1 MNGAALAGLEA
12 MGVPAG
18 AALDAID
25 AAPVGLAIDAE
36 PPAIAGPLAI
46 IEEAAIDDPAVE
58 EPIIE
63 EAMEEPAIEEPAI
76 EETMAEE
83 EAGAALEAPPPTD
96 EAQAQ
101 TAAAEVCTASPVVG
115 PQVARTHPKAALLI
129 AALLAAPHWQT

>member
-1 MNGAALAGLEA
+1 MNGAAFAGLEA
-12 MGVPAG
+12 TEVPAG

-25 AAPVGLAIDAE
+25 AAPVEPAIDAE
-36 PPAIAGPLAI
+36 LPAEAAPLVI
-46 IEEAAIDDPAVE
+46 IEDAAIDEPMTE
-58 EPIIE
+58 EPIIIE
-63 EAMEEPAIEEPAI
+63 EAIEEPAI
-76 EETMAEE
+76 EEATAEE
-83 EAGAALEAPPPTD
+83 EAGAALEPPPPTD